1 MKMPV
6 EFPFKIAD
14 KKRKPGLKAKAPITK
29 VQQVKAV
36 EIFKE
41 KAKDPA
47 QPVYAVYARLEG
59 RDIRVAVFN
68 KPQGEEISPK
78 SKLARFK
85 LRYKRFPAVGM
96 KVGLVT
102 DDNGFWKIDLG

>member
-1 MKMPV
+1 MSV
-6 EFPFKIAD
+6 EFPYKIVD
-14 KKRKPGLKAKAPITK
+14 KKRKQGLKAKAPITK
-29 VQQVKAV
+29 IQQLKAV
-36 EIFKE
+36 EIFKN
-41 KAKDPA
+41 KAKDPD
-47 QPVYAVYARLEG
+47 QVLYAVNARVEG

-78 SKLARFK
+78 SKLAQFK

-96 KVGLVT
+96 KVDLVT